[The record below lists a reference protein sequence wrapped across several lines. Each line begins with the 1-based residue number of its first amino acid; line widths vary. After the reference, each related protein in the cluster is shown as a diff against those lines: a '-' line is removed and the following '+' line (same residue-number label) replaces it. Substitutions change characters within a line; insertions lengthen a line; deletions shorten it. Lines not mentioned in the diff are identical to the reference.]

1 MHFARDDTEIMNIPN
16 TITSA
21 RIVMIPVFIAVFFLP
36 YDWAPALATFV
47 FWLAA
52 ITDWFDGYLARKLN
66 QQSALGAFIDPL
78 ADKLMVVSALL
89 LILIKHPD
97 NNWLLFSSLIIISRE
112 IFISSLREW
121 MSSMGQSDVVA
132 VSFFGKAKTMAQM
145 FALLFLIYEHDIF
158 GLPTYTFGVG
168 LLVWAAILT
177 IVSMV
182 VYIKSAW
189 STLSDEFS

>member
-1 MHFARDDTEIMNIPN
+1 MNIPN
-16 TITSA
+16 TITSF
-21 RIVMIPVFIAVFFLP
+21 RIVLIPVFIAAFYLP
-36 YDWAPALATFV
+36 HSWAAALATFI

-78 ADKLMVVSALL
+78 ADKLMVICALL
-89 LILIKHPD
+89 IILSKHPE

-121 MSSMGQSDVVA
+121 MSAMGKGDDVA
-132 VSFFGKAKTMAQM
+132 VAFYGKAKTTAQM
-145 FALLFLIYEHDIF
+145 FALLFLIYEEDIF
-158 GLPTYTFGVG
+158 GLPTFVFGTG
-168 LLVWAAILT
+168 LLVWASILT
-177 IVSMV
+177 IVSMI

-189 STLSDEFS
+189 STLSAENS